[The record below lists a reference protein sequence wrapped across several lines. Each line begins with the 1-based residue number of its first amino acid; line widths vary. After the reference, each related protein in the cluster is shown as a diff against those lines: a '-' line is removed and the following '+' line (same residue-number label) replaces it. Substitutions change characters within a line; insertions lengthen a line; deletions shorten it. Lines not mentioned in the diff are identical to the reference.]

1 MPRSAIAATAA
12 GLTSSP
18 GSEPPDLAIAGSG
31 GVVLEEAECHLRT
44 PCVVHAEEQH
54 DRLAVVGVA
63 LYAGQRG
70 QPLPGEP
77 LGEQGRKVVTWARG
91 ANWSYD
97 EVRNLLI
104 VSTLNVPPNYRCS
117 LAAAIRS
124 ASC

>member
-1 MPRSAIAATAA
+1 M
-12 GLTSSP
+12 
-18 GSEPPDLAIAGSG
+18 
-31 GVVLEEAECHLRT
+31 
-44 PCVVHAEEQH
+44 
-54 DRLAVVGVA
+54 GVA

-91 ANWSYD
+91 ANLSYE

-104 VSTLNVPPNYRCS
+104 VSTLNVPPDYWCS